1 MASPSP
7 PPTASELAFTGTE
20 SSDAPQRARPPDDT
34 EKETLES
41 HEVIELQAFSERKAW
56 IEEKIKAS
64 HHCSSFKVL
73 SSHFISQFLEHLP
86 PIQVFVGIDAVRAS
100 ADSVPGLPS
109 HEQLQDWLAEHDRIE
124 KETEIFDSGEL
135 KKLRKFTKGMY
146 LTFSSLPTCQHV
158 TAATQRHLSPEDTD
172 LIELTLTTIYE
183 LDKLLHLLRDRSENL
198 DLLGV
203 RLSWEEHR
211 TAAWGDLKKLL
222 VDIETLLATR
232 ARWSPSIYEVM
243 TKHEE
248 RPSARRGSIASMAS
262 DTSATSN
269 AGFSRTA
276 RFKLAELLSR
286 DAAQFAGKTT
296 SLRHGRIAAAGKALD
311 RLIDNSRK
319 PVPEELLDEQDRL
332 EEKGIHEMEDV
343 GKFVMDIVMQ
353 WRK

>member
-1 MASPSP
+1 M
-7 PPTASELAFTGTE
+7 G
-20 SSDAPQRARPPDDT
+20 SDALRTSA
-34 EKETLES
+34 ES
-41 HEVIELQAFSERKAW
+41 I
-56 IEEKIKAS
+56 
-64 HHCSSFKVL
+64 
-73 SSHFISQFLEHLP
+73 
-86 PIQVFVGIDAVRAS
+86 
-100 ADSVPGLPS
+100 PGLPTR
-109 HEQLQDWLAEHDRIE
+109 EQLQGWLAEHDRIE

-135 KKLRKFTKGMY
+135 KKLRMFTKGM
-146 LTFSSLPTCQHV
+146 LFAPFPTTFTRLRM

-203 RLSWEEHR
+203 RLTWEEQR
-211 TAAWGDLKKLL
+211 AAAWADLKKLL
-222 VDIETLLATR
+222 SDIETFLTTR
-232 ARWSPSIYEVM
+232 ARWSPSIYEFM
-243 TKHEE
+243 AKPEE
-248 RPSARRGSIASMAS
+248 KPSTRRGSIASMAS

-286 DAAQFAGKTT
+286 DAAQFSGKAS
-296 SLRHGRIAAAGKALD
+296 SLRHGRISAVGKVLD

-332 EEKGIHEMEDV
+332 EEKGINEMEDV
-343 GKFVMDIVMQ
+343 GKFVMDIVTQ